1 MIVSVRPLER
11 VHCTLDAPPLLY
23 GPDLID
29 MSSHVLVSGPTTG
42 VDRLIDQIRSHS
54 LRWAEQ
60 LAEAGARGDLEGA
73 ISRLFNDVRFF
84 KELIAQANQ
93 HVPGTPLD
101 FAKQIHQFMLTNL
114 HRGPT
119 LKTLAKFLGY
129 SEKYCSELFQVHMGQ
144 PFSQYLKHLRL
155 DEARRL
161 LGTGDLTLAD
171 IAQRLGFSDQFAFSH
186 FFKRALGYSP
196 KYYREAVLANV
207 SGLSQEIDKVL
218 VSCR

>member
-1 MIVSVRPLER
+1 
-11 VHCTLDAPPLLY
+11 
-23 GPDLID
+23 

-101 FAKQIHQFMLTNL
+101 FAKEIHQFMLTNL

-129 SEKYCSELFQVHMGQ
+129 SEKYCSELFQVIWGNRSLSILSISVLMKRGAYWEPVTSLWQ
-144 PFSQYLKHLRL
+144 
-155 DEARRL
+155 
-161 LGTGDLTLAD
+161 TL
-171 IAQRLGFSDQFAFSH
+171 H
-186 FFKRALGYSP
+186 
-196 KYYREAVLANV
+196 
-207 SGLSQEIDKVL
+207 SG
-218 VSCR
+218 